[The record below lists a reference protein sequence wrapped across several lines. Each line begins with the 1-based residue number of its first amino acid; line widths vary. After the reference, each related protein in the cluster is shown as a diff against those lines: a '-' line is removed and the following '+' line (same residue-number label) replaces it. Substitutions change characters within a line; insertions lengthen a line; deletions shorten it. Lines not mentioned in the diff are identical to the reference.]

1 MAKKTSSSE
10 TGAIVST
17 VSGGAAGAVAA
28 VAGVVAGA
36 AEGTAG
42 AAALTSGLAAVG
54 TVIGGGMFAGI
65 ILVAAAPL
73 AFGAVG
79 FGIYKLYKKMATP
92 KCKAS

>member
-1 MAKKTSSSE
+1 MAKKTNSSE

-17 VSGGAAGAVAA
+17 GSGAAAGAVAA
-28 VAGVVAGA
+28 VAGVIAGA

-65 ILVAAAPL
+65 VVVAAAPI
-73 AFGAVG
+73 AAGAAG
-79 FGIYKLYKKMATP
+79 FGIYKLYKKLATP
-92 KCKAS
+92 